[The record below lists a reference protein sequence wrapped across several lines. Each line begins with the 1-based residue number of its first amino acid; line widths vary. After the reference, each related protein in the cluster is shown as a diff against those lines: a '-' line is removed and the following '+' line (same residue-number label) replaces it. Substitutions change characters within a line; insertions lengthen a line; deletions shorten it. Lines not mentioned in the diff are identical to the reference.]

1 LEAIVT
7 RLFPRY
13 VVVLATLVL
22 QLRWMSKMFTY
33 DLVTVLLLAYYSI
46 HPVSIWE
53 RKRTKEVLHYFAL
66 TPVKS
71 SRVVE

>member
-1 LEAIVT
+1 
-7 RLFPRY
+7 
-13 VVVLATLVL
+13 
-22 QLRWMSKMFTY
+22 MFTY